1 VLRNIILNDWHTDPK
16 FVNTAQRDA
25 WKGAGRGLALITA
38 IVPKRT
44 LASIVIRRLAAPPN
58 KREGPKRLDD

>member
-38 IVPKRT
+38 IVGGF
-44 LASIVIRRLAAPPN
+44 N
-58 KREGPKRLDD
+58 